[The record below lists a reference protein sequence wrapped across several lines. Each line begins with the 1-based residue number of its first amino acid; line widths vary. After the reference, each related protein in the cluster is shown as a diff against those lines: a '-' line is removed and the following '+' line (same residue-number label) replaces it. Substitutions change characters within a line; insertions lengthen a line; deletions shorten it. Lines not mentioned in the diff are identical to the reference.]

1 MMTRRLGALL
11 LTFAILGSEA
21 ELAAQPPNMPPAVPT
36 TAPSEPDAIPLDPV
50 RGKVSSEIWAK
61 MMDNYVVRNVTQ
73 PTITPVLPDPAKAN
87 GKAIIVAPGGAF
99 MMLSLGWEGWN
110 VARTLA
116 DHGYTAFVLKYRLLP
131 TPKTESE
138 AGSYILGKMNAGL
151 LGEGKMPT
159 LQNPDA
165 TQDGLAA
172 LRFVRA
178 HAEKYHI
185 DPKKV
190 GMMGFSAGAMLS
202 LNTVLSAAPGEGPD
216 YLVYVYGPQAAVDV
230 PTNAPPMFAAIA
242 FDDPLFPTGGFPLT
256 QAWHRA
262 GKPVELH
269 AYQSGGHGFGMG
281 FPGSTT
287 SLIMSELLAWLDMQ
301 DRPAPA
307 PAP

>member
-11 LTFAILGSEA
+11 LTIAIFGREV
-21 ELAAQPPNMPPAVPT
+21 ELSAQPTGMPPAVPT
-36 TAPSEPDAIPLDPV
+36 MAPSEPDAIVLDPV
-50 RGKVSSEIWAK
+50 RGKTSSEVWTKI
-61 MMDNYVVRNVTQ
+61 MNNYVVRNVTQ

-131 TPKTESE
+131 TPKSEDE
-138 AGSYILGKMNAGL
+138 AGPYVLGKMNAGL

-178 HAEKYHI
+178 HAQKYHI

-190 GMMGFSAGAMLS
+190 GMLGFSAGAMLS
-202 LNTVLSAAPGEGPD
+202 LNTVISAAPGEGPN
-216 YLVYVYGPQAAVDV
+216 YLVYVYGPQAAVVV

-262 GKPVELH
+262 GKAVELH
-269 AYQSGGHGFGMG
+269 AYQSGGHGFSMG

-301 DRPAPA
+301 DRPVPA
-307 PAP
+307 P